1 MSDELELPDT
11 SPRDVRLA
19 AMRLLTRRE
28 HSRQE
33 LKQKLQH
40 KGFDADLVENITDQ
54 LQEEGLLSDA
64 RFAESFLRSRYNKGY
79 GPIRIQQE
87 LKQRGAGEE
96 VISATV
102 IEDDQQWFE
111 LARRVREKR
120 FGKGLPSS
128 VPERMK
134 QQRFLQYRGFN
145 QQQLKY
151 ALSESDELTTY

>member
-28 HSRQE
+28 HSCQE

-40 KGFDADLVENITDQ
+40 KGFDAVLVEKVTAQ
-54 LQEEGLLSDA
+54 LQQEGLLSDA
-64 RFAESFLRSRYNKGY
+64 RFAESYLRSRFNRGY

-87 LKQRGAGEE
+87 LKQRGADEE
-96 VISATV
+96 IISATV
-102 IEDDQQWFE
+102 IEDDPDWFE

-120 FGKGLPSS
+120 FGKALPGSL
-128 VPERMK
+128 PERMK

-151 ALSESDELTTY
+151 ALSDNAELTID

>member
-1 MSDELELPDT
+1 MGDTLELPDT

-19 AMRLLTRRE
+19 AIRLLTRRE
-28 HSRQE
+28 HSCQE

-40 KGFDADLVENITDQ
+40 KGFAAELVEKVTDQ
-54 LQEEGLLSDA
+54 LQQEGLLSDA
-64 RFAESFLRSRYNKGY
+64 RFAENYLRSRSNKGY
-79 GPIRIQQE
+79 GPLRIQQE
-87 LKQRGAGEE
+87 LKQRGASEE
-96 VISATV
+96 IISATV
-102 IEDDQQWFE
+102 IEDEPEWFD

-120 FGKGLPSS
+120 FGKALPNS

-151 ALSESDELTTY
+151 AVSEDIELTY

>member
-11 SPRDVRLA
+11 SPRDARLA

-28 HSRQE
+28 HSCQE

-40 KGFDADLVENITDQ
+40 KGFDAALVEKVTDQ
-54 LQEEGLLSDA
+54 LQQEGLLSDA
-64 RFAESFLRSRYNKGY
+64 RFAESYLRSRFNKGY

-96 VISATV
+96 IISATV
-102 IEDDQQWFE
+102 IEDDPDWFE

-120 FGKGLPSS
+120 FGKALPGSL
-128 VPERMK
+128 PERMK

-151 ALSESDELTTY
+151 ALSDNAELTID

>member
-28 HSRQE
+28 HSCQE

-40 KGFDADLVENITDQ
+40 KGFNADLVENVTEQ
-54 LQEEGLLSDA
+54 LRQEGLLSDA
-64 RFAESFLRSRYNKGY
+64 RFAESYLRSRSNKGY
-79 GPIRIQQE
+79 GPIRIWQE
-87 LKQRGAGEE
+87 LKQRGTSEE
-96 VISATV
+96 IISATV
-102 IEDDQQWFE
+102 IEDDPEWFE

-120 FGKGLPSS
+120 FGKTLPSGM
-128 VPERMK
+128 PERMK

-151 ALSESDELTTY
+151 ALDENAELTNY

>member
-11 SPRDVRLA
+11 SPRDARLA
-19 AMRLLTRRE
+19 AIRLLTRRE
-28 HSRQE
+28 HSCQE

-40 KGFDADLVENITDQ
+40 KGFDAALVEKVTDQ
-54 LQEEGLLSDA
+54 LQLEGLLSDA
-64 RFAESFLRSRYNKGY
+64 RFAESYLRSRFNKGY

-96 VISATV
+96 IISATV
-102 IEDDQQWFE
+102 IEDDPDWFE

-120 FGKGLPSS
+120 FGKALPGSL
-128 VPERMK
+128 PERMK

-151 ALSESDELTTY
+151 ALSDNAELTID

>member
-1 MSDELELPDT
+1 MIDELELPDT

-19 AMRLLTRRE
+19 AMRLLARRE
-28 HSRQE
+28 HSCQE

-40 KGFDADLVENITDQ
+40 KGFDAALVEKVTAQ
-54 LQEEGLLSDA
+54 LHQEGLLSDA
-64 RFAESFLRSRYNKGY
+64 RFAESYLRSRCNKGY

-87 LKQRGAGEE
+87 LKQRGTSQEI
-96 VISATV
+96 ISAAV
-102 IEDDQQWFE
+102 IQDDPEWFE

-120 FGKGLPSS
+120 FGKALPDSM
-128 VPERMK
+128 PERMK

-151 ALSESDELTTY
+151 ALSDNAELTID

>member
-11 SPRDVRLA
+11 SPRDARLA

-28 HSRQE
+28 HSCQE

-40 KGFDADLVENITDQ
+40 KGFDAALAEKVTAQ
-54 LQEEGLLSDA
+54 LQQEGLLSDA
-64 RFAESFLRSRYNKGY
+64 RFAESYLRSRFNKGY

-96 VISATV
+96 IISATV
-102 IEDDQQWFE
+102 IEDDPDWFE

-120 FGKGLPSS
+120 FGKALPGSL
-128 VPERMK
+128 PERMK

-151 ALSESDELTTY
+151 ALSDNAELTID

>member
-11 SPRDVRLA
+11 SPRDARLA

-28 HSRQE
+28 HSCQE

-40 KGFDADLVENITDQ
+40 KGFDAALVEKVTAQ
-54 LQEEGLLSDA
+54 LQQEGLLSDA
-64 RFAESFLRSRYNKGY
+64 RFAESYLRSRFNKGY

-96 VISATV
+96 IISATV
-102 IEDDQQWFE
+102 IEDDPDWFE

-120 FGKGLPSS
+120 FGKALPGSL
-128 VPERMK
+128 PERMK

-151 ALSESDELTTY
+151 ALSDNAELTID

>member
-28 HSRQE
+28 HSCQE
-33 LKQKLQH
+33 LKQKLER
-40 KGFDADLVENITDQ
+40 KGFNAGLVEDITAQ
-54 LQEEGLLSDA
+54 LQQEGLLSDV
-64 RFAESFLRSRYNKGY
+64 RFAESYQRSRCNKGY

-87 LKQRGAGEE
+87 LKQRGTSQEI
-96 VISATV
+96 ISATV
-102 IEDDQQWFE
+102 IEDDPEWFE

-120 FGKGLPSS
+120 FGKALPGSL
-128 VPERMK
+128 PERMK

-151 ALSESDELTTY
+151 ALSDNAELTID